1 MWIAGGFYNA
11 RKAPRSRVRTRFSAA
26 SLAATAIA
34 VAAVTLTDHEQWG
47 AVEVHARW
55 VGVLGLVVLAAASAF
70 TIWARVVLGTMWSAD
85 AAVKQGHHLRTDGP
99 YAVTRHPI
107 YTGILGMLLGST
119 LLSGVGRWLLLVP
132 IGLVVV
138 AAKIRAEERLMVET
152 FPEEYPAYRRR
163 VPALVPVL
171 RR

>member
-1 MWIAGGFYNA
+1 
-11 RKAPRSRVRTRFSAA
+11 VRFSGA
-26 SLAATAIA
+26 SLAATVVAIA
-34 VAAVTLTDHEQWG
+34 AVALTEHAHWG
-47 AVEVHARW
+47 VVEVHARW
-55 VGVLGLVVLAAASAF
+55 VRVVGLVVLAVASAF

-85 AAVKQGHHLRTDGP
+85 AAVKQGHRLRTNGP

-119 LLSGVGRWLLLVP
+119 LLSGAGRWLLLVP
-132 IGLVVV
+132 VGLVVL
-138 AAKIRAEERLMVET
+138 AAKIRAEERLMAAT

-163 VPALVPVL
+163 VPALVPRP